1 MAELFAEYN
10 QFKSIVGGRINQS
23 VELASLDPFIYEA
36 ARKHIVPWLG
46 SVYATLVAAGSP
58 TQAQTALITYV
69 RRPLA
74 LLTIHEYSKVVS
86 VELSDSGMHR
96 IETETRKSSYRYQEK
111 QFQEDALQKGYD
123 ALENMLFFLDSNR
136 ATYSDWVATEE
147 ATAHLSQLLNYAKD
161 FRRLVNTNCDRYSF
175 EALRPIIAH
184 QQLMIC
190 QSAVPSAFWSGFM
203 SRHIAGTLTSAEKTV
218 REYMR
223 QAIAYASMNQALQQH
238 YVTISNGRVYVQE
251 DTGDQAM
258 YDRKMPASGSAQL
271 PANQI
276 MADRYT
282 VLWKD
287 YIRNNPNSFPT
298 VFDVASGGSNSNSDA
313 WHINNA
319 DEADAAAYELD
330 LKKKKGVLQL

>member
-10 QFKSIVGGRINQS
+10 QFKAIVGGRINQS
-23 VELASLDPFIYEA
+23 VELTSLEPFIYEA
-36 ARKHIVPWLG
+36 ARRHIVPWLG
-46 SVYATLVAAGSP
+46 SVYDTLVAAGSP
-58 TQAQTALITYV
+58 TQAQTVLITYV

-96 IETETRKSSYRYQEK
+96 IETETRKSTYRYQEK

-136 ATYSDWVATEE
+136 ATYPEWVATEE
-147 ATAHLSQLLNYAKD
+147 ATAHLSQLMNYAKD

-190 QSAVPSAFWSGFM
+190 QSAVPAAFWSGFM

-223 QAIAYASMNQALQQH
+223 SGIAYAALNEALKLH
-238 YVTISNGRVYVQE
+238 YVTISMGRVFVQE
-251 DTGDQAM
+251 EFGEQSNINRTLPNA
-258 YDRKMPASGSAQL
+258 GSSDLAVNQL
-271 PANQI
+271 

-282 VLWKD
+282 VLWKE

-298 VFDVASGGSNSNSDA
+298 VFDVASGGSNTNSDA
-313 WHINNA
+313 WHINNT
-319 DEADAAAYELD
+319 DENEAAAYDLD
-330 LKKKKGVLQL
+330 LQKKKGVLQL

>member
-46 SVYATLVAAGSP
+46 SVYATLVADGSP
-58 TQAQTALITYV
+58 TPAQTALITYV

-136 ATYSDWVATEE
+136 ATYPDWVATEE
-147 ATAHLSQLLNYAKD
+147 ATAHLSQLLNYNKD

-190 QSAVPSAFWSGFM
+190 QSAVPSAFWAGFM

-223 QAIAYASMNQALQQH
+223 QAIAYAALNEAMKLH
-238 YVTISNGRVYVQE
+238 YVTISMGRIFIQE
-251 DTGDQAM
+251 EFGEQSNINRT
-258 YDRKMPASGSAQL
+258 MPNAGSSDLAI
-271 PANQI
+271 NQI

-287 YIRNNPNSFPT
+287 YSFPT

>member
-10 QFKSIVGGRINQS
+10 QFKNMVGGRINQS
-23 VELASLDPFIYEA
+23 VELASLDPFIYET

-46 SVYATLVAAGSP
+46 SVYATLVAATSP
-58 TQAQTALITYV
+58 TQAQSILITYV

-74 LLTIHEYSKVVS
+74 LLTIHEYSKVIS

-136 ATYSDWVATEE
+136 ATYPDWVATEE
-147 ATAHLSQLLNYAKD
+147 ATAHLSQLMNYAKD

-190 QSAVPSAFWSGFM
+190 QSAVPAEFWSGFM
-203 SRHIAGTLTSAEKTV
+203 TRHIAGTLTSAEKKV

-223 QAIAYASMNQALQQH
+223 QAIAYAALNEAMKLH
-238 YVTISNGRVYVQE
+238 YVTISMGRIFIQE
-251 DTGDQAM
+251 EFGEQSNINRTLPNA
-258 YDRKMPASGSAQL
+258 GSSDLSINQL
-271 PANQI
+271 
-276 MADRYT
+276 MADRHT

-287 YIRNNPNSFPT
+287 FIRNNPNSFPT
-298 VFDVASGGSNSNSDA
+298 VFDVASGGSNTNSDA

-319 DEADAAAYELD
+319 DETEAAAYDLD